1 MLTPIIIILILIF
14 PLCAA
19 YSYSSYNNYPLN
31 IKKFSCWGLGFA
43 FLFFSSGHFFLTD
56 GMIEMLPKWV
66 PLKTLIIYITGLIEL
81 FVGIMLFIARF
92 QSFSAKLGIL
102 IFIIF
107 FPANVYAAIN
117 GIGLG
122 GHQWGPIYLLIRAPL
137 QVLLIAWAYFLCL
150 KDIKVDNINLNN

>member
-1 MLTPIIIILILIF
+1 MFTPLLILLILVF
-14 PLCAA
+14 PLFVA
-19 YSYSSYNNYPLN
+19 YSYSSFNGYPIN
-31 IKKFSCWGLGFA
+31 IKKYSCWGLGFN
-43 FLFFSSGHFFLTD
+43 FLFFSLGHFVLTD
-56 GMIEMLPKWV
+56 GMIEMLPMWV
-66 PLKTLIIYITGLIEL
+66 PLKTLVIYFTGLIEL
-81 FVGIMLFIARF
+81 FVGLMFFIARF
-92 QSFSAKLGIL
+92 QTFAAKLGIL

-150 KDIKVDNINLNN
+150 KDIKFNNINLSD